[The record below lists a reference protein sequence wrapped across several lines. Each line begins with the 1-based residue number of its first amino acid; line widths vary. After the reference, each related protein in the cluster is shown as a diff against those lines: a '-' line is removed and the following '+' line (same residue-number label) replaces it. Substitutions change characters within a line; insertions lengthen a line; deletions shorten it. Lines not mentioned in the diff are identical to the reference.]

1 MSRTGNWIIIIIII
15 ITRTMF
21 MVLSSW
27 HSHCESS
34 PGSFDECR
42 LSARWTGRLNPDTVT
57 HPSTNWARR
66 RLTSFVE
73 TNVLLLYQTTTIW
86 WPPSSSHKC
95 RTAQTLRPRQPT
107 RAASPPEWCYHA
119 LVKSLTRCYCI
130 HSGDISKHS
139 CFSDLFRT
147 SSWHSSGPSNSSF
160 LLRPL

>member
-1 MSRTGNWIIIIIII
+1 MTL
-15 ITRTMF
+15 F

-95 RTAQTLRPRQPT
+95 RTVQTLRPRQPT
-107 RAASPPEWCYHA
+107 RAASPPECCYHA
-119 LVKSLTRCYCI
+119 LVKSLTRCYWSNKWALGGGRQQTI
-130 HSGDISKHS
+130 NRSA
-139 CFSDLFRT
+139 
-147 SSWHSSGPSNSSF
+147 SSGK
-160 LLRPL
+160 LRPFHAIGHIL